1 MDNTSKGHRHRL
13 RQRFL
18 RDGLGGF
25 HDYEVVELL
34 LTLGTPRK
42 DCKPLAK
49 RLLRE
54 FGSLQAVLD
63 ADPMDL
69 RKIKGV
75 GEINQVGIILPRAV
89 AGLYRRIQAREC
101 DIVSSPEAVAEFLR
115 DQLGS
120 SAREVFKIIFL
131 DNANRIRDIR
141 TIFEGTVD
149 QAMVYPREVVA
160 LALKVGA
167 SRVVFAHNHPG
178 GSLRPSKPDFD
189 LTKKLQEACSLVG
202 IEVLDHLIVSDQ
214 EGYYSMK
221 EHGEI

>member
-101 DIVSSPEAVAEFLR
+101 DMGL
-115 DQLGS
+115 
-120 SAREVFKIIFL
+120 SARELFKIIFL
-131 DNANRIRDIR
+131 ENAVRIRDIR